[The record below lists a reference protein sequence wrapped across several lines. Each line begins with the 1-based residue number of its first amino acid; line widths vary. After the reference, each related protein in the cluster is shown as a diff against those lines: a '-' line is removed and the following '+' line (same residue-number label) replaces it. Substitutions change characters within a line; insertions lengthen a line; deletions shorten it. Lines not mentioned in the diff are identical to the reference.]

1 MAGVYDTMFK
11 NAAQQAVKQLGEGLD
26 TSIIYTRK
34 SMGTYNAATGTIN
47 SSNTSY
53 SIKAPVEF
61 VFSTEESGYQ
71 ENTARLYVT
80 PDQIGDSQPLL
91 QDEVTLTFSGSTR
104 IARITNIRTLKGG
117 QEYLFRLD
125 VVF

>member
-1 MAGVYDTMFK
+1 MAGVYDTILK
-11 NAAQQAVKQLGEGLD
+11 NAAKQVVKQLGEGLD
-26 TSIIYTRK
+26 TSIVYTRK
-34 SMGTYNAATGTIN
+34 AMGTYNAATGTIN
-47 SSNTSY
+47 SSNTRY
-53 SIKAPVEF
+53 SIKAPIEF
-61 VFSTEESGYQ
+61 VSSTEETGYQ
-71 ENTARLYVT
+71 ENIARLYVT